1 MFCIS
6 DDNIIKNIY
15 IYTQQLNRNLN
26 ELLFFFSDRDI
37 VISKLSCFIF
47 FSVKIRNNICT
58 DNQILLFIYL
68 FVCFVF
74 FFFYVYHLKWKHFF
88 GGHYNSA
95 EKNICTFVLTVSFAV
110 LFYLFAVESVNKLNN
125 DILLLYYII

>member
-6 DDNIIKNIY
+6 DDNIIKHIY
-15 IYTQQLNRNLN
+15 TYTQQLNRNSN
-26 ELLFFFSDRDI
+26 ELLFFFPI

-68 FVCFVF
+68 FVYFVIF
-74 FFFYVYHLKWKHFF
+74 FMYT
-88 GGHYNSA
+88 
-95 EKNICTFVLTVSFAV
+95 I
-110 LFYLFAVESVNKLNN
+110 
-125 DILLLYYII
+125 

>member
-74 FFFYVYHLKWKHFF
+74 FFFLRIPFKM
-88 GGHYNSA
+88 
-95 EKNICTFVLTVSFAV
+95 ET
-110 LFYLFAVESVNKLNN
+110 LFWWSL
-125 DILLLYYII
+125 